1 MSRLTVSLSAYGGTT
16 LEVALGTLVDAG
28 VSRVQLAVG
37 VRRADHLHVLDRFPL
52 EYSVHSNF
60 PLGTRDGD
68 YCLVTGRCVPS
79 FARMFDFCA
88 ARGITRYSFHT
99 GRYRRSV
106 MSPDAAYARFA
117 ENLAR
122 VADLAMERGIA
133 IAVETMYPTQNDVR
147 WVLDDDAQIRRFL
160 EGDARV
166 GLVADAAHVRIGST
180 QRTMPEGLFRDLLQH
195 PRLHEVHVSSND
207 GIHDAHRPLRPDDP
221 GLAACALVPSHVPIV
236 YEGRMN
242 GWSAAAVREHLGLLE
257 SALSHD
263 GAAAS
268 RSRDSRETATMH
280 ASSSRPNQ
288 HPRAF
293 L

>member
-1 MSRLTVSLSAYGGTT
+1 MGHSGAVRGRPAGRGVLGDPLRCRGFAWQAFCEASSMSRLTVSLSAYGGTT
-16 LEVALGTLVDAG
+16 LEVALGTLVGAG

-37 VRRADHLHVLDRFPL
+37 VRPADHLHVLDRFPL

-60 PLGTRDGD
+60 ALGTRDGD
-68 YCLVTGRCVPS
+68 YCLVTGRCAPS

-88 ARGITRYSFHT
+88 ARGISRYSFHT

-180 QRTMPEGLFRDLLQH
+180 QRRVG
-195 PRLHEVHVSSND
+195 PRQT
-207 GIHDAHRPLRPDDP
+207 
-221 GLAACALVPSHVPIV
+221 PIQ
-236 YEGRMN
+236 
-242 GWSAAAVREHLGLLE
+242 
-257 SALSHD
+257 
-263 GAAAS
+263 
-268 RSRDSRETATMH
+268 
-280 ASSSRPNQ
+280 SSSGSSSSESHGEGFPC
-288 HPRAF
+288 A
-293 L
+293 